1 MVIGHLV
8 LSLILSCVAIAV
20 LVAGFRFRPRT
31 PVWGLFLIF
40 FLAIWAGGVWIVP
53 FGPSHLGVT
62 WMPFLLITI
71 LLAVLV
77 VAVSPRGAGSH
88 RAEQEVER
96 EVEVGLGLF
105 FWVLIGALIVSIVA
119 AYR

>member
-20 LVAGFRFRPRT
+20 LVAGLRFRPRT

-40 FLAIWAGGVWIVP
+40 FLGIWAGGVWIVP
-53 FGPSHLGVT
+53 FGPTHFGVT
-62 WMPFLLITI
+62 WLPFLLIAI

-77 VAVSPRGAGSH
+77 VAMSPRAGGSH
-88 RAEQEVER
+88 RSEQEVER

>member
-8 LSLILSCVAIAV
+8 LSLVLSCVAIAV
-20 LVAGFRFRPRT
+20 LVAGLRFRPRT
-31 PVWGLFLIF
+31 PVWSLFLIF
-40 FLAIWAGGVWIVP
+40 FLAIWAGGVWVVP
-53 FGPSHLGVT
+53 FGPTHFGVT
-62 WMPFLLITI
+62 WLPFLLIAI

-77 VAVSPRGAGSH
+77 VALSPRGAGSH